1 VKEISMKEKTRNG
14 AAPAKPATKP
24 AAAAPKPATTK
35 APKMPGRGTG
45 EAAAAPKA
53 AAKAVSRSKS
63 DDRSVSVLAP
73 KSTPVRP
80 SPRTAAAA
88 PRPVASKASEPAKAP
103 DRSVSV
109 HPAPM
114 TPPSEAEAGPAALG
128 SFAAVTGPAA
138 TPNGGS
144 TAEIVQHP
152 AAASA
157 RSASGNGAKAPAAA
171 GLQAP
176 DLPGPKPLA
185 SASPV
190 REATETMRK
199 AVTDNATAT
208 TRGFVELNGKM
219 LEMFR
224 VQGEA
229 AFNVWRSTVS
239 APSMS
244 EAIRAQTSGVRQAY
258 ETSAAQWK
266 DLAETTGRVLSS
278 VFTVRPK

>member
-1 VKEISMKEKTRNG
+1 MKKKTRNG
-14 AAPAKPATKP
+14 AAPVKPAKPATKP

-35 APKMPGRGTG
+35 APKMPGRGAG
-45 EAAAAPKA
+45 KAAAAPKA

-63 DDRSVSVLAP
+63 DDRSVSAPAP

-88 PRPVASKASEPAKAP
+88 PRPVASKASEPAKAT

-114 TPPSEAEAGPAALG
+114 TPPSEAEPGPAALG

-138 TPNGGS
+138 TPKGGS

-157 RSASGNGAKAPAAA
+157 RSASGNGAKAPAANF
-171 GLQAP
+171 QAP
-176 DLPGPKPLA
+176 DLPAPKPSA

-190 REATETMRK
+190 REATETMRN

-208 TRGFVELNGKM
+208 TRGLVELNGKM